1 MLKLILFEIQ
11 LPEFVR
17 RSLADIN
24 EDKKLRFYLLFAVST
39 MRMKDLCLIFRGVS
53 TSGINIIKVMMEF
66 LFHLSESII

>member
-53 TSGINIIKVMMEF
+53 TSGINIIKVMMDF